1 MRHRGAI
8 CGHEMSSRHG
18 KRSEGPQGGE
28 SGQGQTP
35 ALEEAAGNIPQRGHS
50 STAILISY
58 TACFS
63 FHMEIAE

>member
-1 MRHRGAI
+1 MAREARVP
-8 CGHEMSSRHG
+8 R
-18 KRSEGPQGGE
+18 GGE

-58 TACFS
+58 TVCFS